1 MKYDL
6 FYLKRIQKKMTD
18 TVKINVGFFLRYK
31 NLFYWFWFHI
41 FVIKCSK
48 RKCYISIKV
57 YKIYKGGGGERRPC
71 GQSVNNLRNNAFTLS
86 LFARLFLNPGRPT
99 VTYFEL
105 FFILTPK
112 HLPRDPS
119 RRFRL
124 CLHMRVSIGICIVVK
139 HSWKWTGYCWY

>member
-1 MKYDL
+1 M
-6 FYLKRIQKKMTD
+6 
-18 TVKINVGFFLRYK
+18 
-31 NLFYWFWFHI
+31 
-41 FVIKCSK
+41 
-48 RKCYISIKV
+48 
-57 YKIYKGGGGERRPC
+57 KGGGGERRPC
-71 GQSVNNLRNNAFTLS
+71 GQWVNHFRNDAFTLS
-86 LFARLFLNPGRPT
+86 LIARLFLNPDRPT

-139 HSWKWTGYCWY
+139 HS

>member
-1 MKYDL
+1 MWVFYD
-6 FYLKRIQKKMTD
+6 I
-18 TVKINVGFFLRYK
+18 KINTIDFDF
-31 NLFYWFWFHI
+31 
-41 FVIKCSK
+41 
-48 RKCYISIKV
+48 
-57 YKIYKGGGGERRPC
+57 IYLLLNVPNKSATLVLKYTKYMGGGGERRPC
-71 GQSVNNLRNNAFTLS
+71 GQWVNNLRNDAFTLS
-86 LFARLFLNPGRPT
+86 LIARLFLNPDRPT

-139 HSWKWTGYCWY
+139 HS

>member
-1 MKYDL
+1 M
-6 FYLKRIQKKMTD
+6 
-18 TVKINVGFFLRYK
+18 
-31 NLFYWFWFHI
+31 
-41 FVIKCSK
+41 
-48 RKCYISIKV
+48 
-57 YKIYKGGGGERRPC
+57 GGGVRGERRPC
-71 GQSVNNLRNNAFTLS
+71 GQSVNNLRNNTITLS
-86 LFARLFLNPGRPT
+86 LIARLFLNPDRPT

-139 HSWKWTGYCWY
+139 HS